1 MFKSIKNLFSST
13 STNVDMQSE
22 QLLEWLGISSTSKK
36 LISEVTYF
44 TCLKM
49 LSETL
54 GKMPIKFY
62 QETENGIEKAKP
74 NAAYKLLRRRPNPLM
89 TPSTFWATVEMNKN
103 HYGNGYVWL
112 RRELKLQKFGGSYDL
127 KDMWIMPS
135 DSVQVVI
142 DDVGFFGGKGSLWY
156 IYTDKYSGEQYFLRS
171 HEVLHFKTSY
181 SFDGITGAAV
191 KDILKA
197 TVEGGLESQN
207 FMNNLYKSGL
217 TAKAVLEYTG
227 DLDESAKE
235 RLKVGFESFANGSD
249 NAGKII
255 PVPLGMKLVPLN
267 IKLTD
272 SQFFEL
278 KKFNALQ
285 IAGAFGIKPNQ
296 INDYEKSSYANS
308 EMQQLSFYVDTELF
322 ILKQYEEEID
332 YKILSPVEA
341 DEGYFYK
348 FNEKVILRTDSK
360 TQMETLAKAVDSG
373 IYKRN
378 EARETLNLPIAEG
391 GDILTVNG
399 NAIPVTMAGSQYV
412 KGGEKT

>member
-1 MFKSIKNLFSST
+1 MYKGIKNLIT
-13 STNVDMQSE
+13 PTQVADMQSE
-22 QLLEWLGISSTSKK
+22 ELLEWLGISTTSKK
-36 LISEVTYF
+36 VISEVTYF

-54 GKMPIKFY
+54 GKMPIKLY
-62 QETENGIEKAKP
+62 QETEKGIEKATP
-74 NAAYKLLRRRPNPLM
+74 NAAYKLLRLRPNPFM
-89 TPSTFWATVEMNKN
+89 TASTFWASVEMNRN
-103 HYGNGYVWL
+103 HYGNAFVWL

-135 DSVQVVI
+135 DSVQVMF
-142 DDVGFFGGKGSLWY
+142 DNAGYFGNTGQIWY
-156 IYTDKYSGEQYFLRS
+156 IYTDKHSGEQYFLKN

-181 SFDGITGAAV
+181 SFDGIMGLPV
-191 KDILKA
+191 KEILKA
-197 TVEGGLESQN
+197 TVEGGLESQD

-227 DLDESAKE
+227 DLDKTARE
-235 RLKVGFESFANGSD
+235 RLVKGFEQFSNGSE

-322 ILKQYEEEID
+322 ILKHYEEEID
-332 YKILSPVEA
+332 FKILSPEQL

-378 EARETLNLPIAEG
+378 EAREILNLPIAEG
-391 GDILTVNG
+391 GDVLTVNG
-399 NAIPVTMAGSQYV
+399 NSIPVTMAGNQWV
-412 KGGEKT
+412 KGGESNE